1 MSLLLLVQLL
11 QLLAVDPAP
20 QGDDQVYDFRRIRG
34 FSVYSRTMGNNVFL
48 PMVSKPGT
56 LEIADRLGHID
67 MPELVARVGVKP
79 GMTVLEVGAGSGL
92 FTFPLARALEGRG
105 QLYATEVDQGIVGR
119 LVEGAARE
127 NLGVVKPVLV
137 RTRGLD
143 PWYQTKTFDRV
154 FLGSVFQFIADQTGY
169 MRQLRRSVKPDGR
182 LFIFLPVLYPSF
194 SKNRYLDL
202 DACLEVFASA
212 RKGFPPWDYLSE
224 DLVARIRA
232 GTARAVDLAGFRRLV
247 DALNRMLEDQ
257 LFYRKHLYYW
267 NSEVAAFDTGKIIR
281 TLDDRNVK
289 LFRILHAT
297 YGEREGPQGD
307 TPDRGEARRMLNLM
321 LLTQL
326 FYPEGRAAGYA
337 FERGLFDSQ
346 RTVTKKMRAAGWEF
360 VAAHRVSHYYDL
372 YEFKPAGGVAH
383 EVSPVRP
390 PARCAAAAAGG
401 PGRLHPSPAARC
413 LRGRQGG

>member
-11 QLLAVDPAP
+11 QLLALAPAP
-20 QGDDQVYDFRRIRG
+20 QGDDQIYDFRRIRG
-34 FSVYSRTMGNNVFL
+34 FSVYARTMGNNVFL
-48 PMVSKPGT
+48 PLVSKPGT

-67 MPELVARVGVKP
+67 MPELVRRVGVKP

-105 QLYATEVDQGIVGR
+105 KLYATEVDKGIVGR
-119 LVEGAARE
+119 LAEGAAKE

-143 PWYQTKTFDRV
+143 PWYLTKTFDRV

-169 MRQLRRSVKPDGR
+169 LRQLRQAVRSDGR

-194 SKNRYLDL
+194 SKSRYLDL
-202 DACLEVFASA
+202 EAFSEVFASS
-212 RKGFPPWDYLSE
+212 RKGFPPWDYLSAE
-224 DLVARIRA
+224 LAARIR
-232 GTARAVDLAGFRRLV
+232 GDTVRTVDLAGFRGLV
-247 DALNRMLEDQ
+247 EALNRMLSDQ
-257 LFYRKHLYYW
+257 LFYRKYLHYW
-267 NSEVAAFDTGKIIR
+267 NTEVAAFDTGKLIR
-281 TLDDRNVK
+281 SLDDRNVK
-289 LFRILHAT
+289 LFRTLHAT
-297 YGEREGPQGD
+297 YGEGEGPQGD
-307 TPDRGEARRMLNLM
+307 TADRREARYALNLM

-346 RTVTKKMRAAGWEF
+346 RTITKKMQAAGWEF

-372 YEFKPAGGVAH
+372 YEFKPAAGVAH
-383 EVSPVRP
+383 EVSPVRR
-390 PARCAAAAAGG
+390 PARCAAAGSA
-401 PGRLHPSPAARC
+401 GRLHSAARAAWLKC
-413 LRGRQGG
+413 GQGS